1 MLLFS
6 HSKIDLLEYMK
17 QVIGH
22 PDEVFNKTV
31 VDKVYEGLEMS
42 ADDYLGK
49 YSFRLFT
56 FKRCHKIRFR
66 LRISIVRRF
75 QFFLVL

>member
-49 YSFRLFT
+49 YSFRF
-56 FKRCHKIRFR
+56 
-66 LRISIVRRF
+66 
-75 QFFLVL
+75 